1 MELTN
6 QYYVYLITNQTKTL
20 YTGVTNDLLRRI
32 YEHKLKS
39 VPGFTA
45 KYNITKLVYY
55 ETTTDIYSAIAREKQ
70 IKGWLRIKK
79 INLIESSNP
88 EWLDL
93 AMDWYKADPQGSLP

>member
-6 QYYVYLITNQTKTL
+6 QYYVYLMTNQSKTL
-20 YTGVTNDLLRRI
+20 YTGVTNDLLRRV

-39 VPGFTA
+39 VPGFTE

-70 IKGWLRIKK
+70 IKGWLRAKK

-93 AMDWYKADPQGSLP
+93 AMDWYGTDPSWNLS